1 MSQNPRAQEVYRHFK
16 GKLYQVITVAT
27 HSETREQLVIYQALY
42 DDFKVYAR
50 PLAMFMERVDKI
62 KYPNIAQE
70 YRFELQDATQD
81 DHLEMQDTIQAV
93 EGTEKPQNQL
103 EEPSLDP
110 QLLEFLDADTY
121 EAKINILVGLHHRIT
136 QSMINTMA
144 VASDV
149 EVPEGSLEER
159 YEGLKNCLMTFQRY
173 ESRRLR

>member
-81 DHLEMQDTIQAV
+81 DHLEMQDTIQEV
-93 EGTEKPQNQL
+93 EGTEKPQNQ
-103 EEPSLDP
+103 
-110 QLLEFLDADTY
+110 
-121 EAKINILVGLHHRIT
+121 K
-136 QSMINTMA
+136 
-144 VASDV
+144 
-149 EVPEGSLEER
+149 EVWRSAMRG
-159 YEGLKNCLMTFQRY
+159 
-173 ESRRLR
+173 